1 MVTPGSLS
9 EPALFAKRCLGLYIM
24 TKVCPG
30 GRGANR
36 LPRWSAR
43 CATDNH
49 LVGYI
54 LNNISLVTF
63 EPKHKRQSAQT

>member
-24 TKVCPG
+24 TKVPRR
-30 GRGANR
+30 RGANR
-36 LPRWSAR
+36 LPRWSAH

-49 LVGYI
+49 DVGHI
-54 LNNISLVTF
+54 LNNISLVDL
-63 EPKHKRQSAQT
+63 